1 MSPGLA
7 RLPWPEGPRWTQQS
21 WPLYLQKRPIEKV
34 LRRLPAAFLSRAFF
48 WRLLPSVRSSQPGV
62 RLRSQKTGKR
72 SWRQKIKPS
81 DGEKVKVEV
90 NEEAEPKDNF
100 SLARNTSKT
109 AVNKR
114 YVVASAGKKALFQSA
129 LVASS

>member
-1 MSPGLA
+1 M
-7 RLPWPEGPRWTQQS
+7 
-21 WPLYLQKRPIEKV
+21 
-34 LRRLPAAFLSRAFF
+34 FLSRASLHVTPF
-48 WRLLPSVRSSQPGV
+48 LRSSCEAEEPEV
-62 RLRSQKTGKR
+62 REEILEAET
-72 SWRQKIKPS
+72 KPS

-90 NEEAEPKDNF
+90 NEEADPKDNF

-129 LVASS
+129 LVATR